1 MQQDRSKNQAS
12 TCHAAEATRTAVR
25 AFQERYA
32 ETGRPSPEA
41 LGDLSHLLF
50 HADSRLARAAVKSLF
65 VDIVEPL
72 ADSYRSAD
80 RRDLERILAHLLFRA
95 QDFGPAGAAFSARLR
110 GFGLVDEDALLRRMD
125 RIRHP
130 APMTLD
136 PARIRGVI
144 LLSRVTIGADILL
157 AGLAAEKAH
166 RAFPAAEIVFLGP
179 GKNGTLFA
187 GDARFRTREA
197 AYPRRGTLGERFFS
211 WLAVAETVEEE
222 RRAAGGEVVVINLDS
237 RMLQSGLLPVLP
249 GAEERDRYFFW
260 DPTTE
265 APEDP
270 CRSLGE
276 DLVGWLDTV
285 FGKHAEPLHPRLHLA
300 EEDRSFAA
308 RSGLEAWPFT
318 VSMNFGVGGN
328 QRKRVID
335 AGGTRDPAEPSA
347 FERSLVL
354 GLLDAGAALVLD
366 QGFREEETRPARAL
380 LEAARTAGHTV
391 VEISGAGDLDGSVVP
406 APDRPVLV
414 AFEGSVARLAALIRC
429 TDLYVGYDSQGHH
442 AAAALG
448 RDVIAVFAGYDT
460 PDFPD
465 RWRPMGPGEI
475 HVVHAGPGPFE
486 AGEQA
491 DLANQVLALARR
503 IRGRSAG

>member
-1 MQQDRSKNQAS
+1 MESDKSVQQDRSKK
-12 TCHAAEATRTAVR
+12 
-25 AFQERYA
+25 
-32 ETGRPSPEA
+32 PLPEA
-41 LGDLSHLLF
+41 LDDLSDLLF
-50 HADSRLARAAVKSLF
+50 HTDGRVARAAVKSLF

-72 ADSYRSAD
+72 ADSYRAAD
-80 RRDLERILAHLLFRA
+80 RRDMERILARLVTRA
-95 QDFGPAGAAFSARLR
+95 RDFGKVGAAFSARLH
-110 GFGLVDEDALLRRMD
+110 GFGLGDEAALLRRMD
-125 RIRHP
+125 RIRCP
-130 APMTLD
+130 APMAVD
-136 PARIRGVI
+136 PARIRAVL

-157 AGLAAEKAH
+157 AGLAAEKAL

-187 GDARFRTREA
+187 GSPRFRTREV
-197 AYPRRGTLGERFFS
+197 AYPRRGGLGERFFS
-211 WLAVAETVEEE
+211 WLEVADAVEEE
-222 RRAAGGEVVVINLDS
+222 RRATGGEVLVINLDS

-249 GAEERDRYFFW
+249 EVEEKDRFFFW

-265 APEDP
+265 APEVP

-276 DLVGWLDTV
+276 DLVAWLDTV
-285 FGKHAEPLHPRLHLA
+285 FGTHTEPLHPRLHLPEA
-300 EEDRSFAA
+300 DRSFAERVA
-308 RSGLEAWPFT
+308 AHFCFEKRPFT

-328 QRKRVID
+328 LRKRVVD
-335 AGGTRDPAEPSA
+335 AGGTRDPAVPSA

-354 GLLDAGAALVLD
+354 GFLDAGAALILD

-380 LEAARTAGHTV
+380 MEATRAAGHTV
-391 VEISGAGDLDGSVVP
+391 VEVSGTGDLDGGVVP

-486 AGEQA
+486 VGEQA

-503 IRGRSAG
+503 IRDRSVG